1 VPRQY
6 RVQTV
11 FLVVH
16 LGAAACL
23 AYLLTQYP
31 LAPLVSWSAL
41 FWLALSLI
49 ANYSVIQVFAGG
61 TPSSI
66 SAGFTV
72 AAAIVVLFNPLVAAI
87 LVALGTL
94 DARDFKRER
103 RFSLTL
109 YSRSMY
115 AICAG
120 GGALIFRSVMSSF
133 PTGSE
138 VGDLIVAIGIT
149 VLVYFLVNTTLTRA
163 VVAALDNEPFF
174 ERYPFKGDLL
184 LGYLFQGFV
193 AMILVLLARQTQSL
207 AVVVIGPLWG
217 IRFSLQ
223 KVVELREIN
232 EQLIHS
238 FADALDLRDHDTA
251 GHTRRVATLARMI
264 GRQLGLSRRELDN
277 IYAAGSLHDLG
288 KIGIPDAI
296 LLKAGKLER
305 DEWEEMKKH
314 PVMGASLLAP
324 YRHLHHVT
332 AIMRHHHE
340 RFDGTGYP
348 DGMAGPDIPL
358 GARVI
363 TVADTFMVI
372 TDGRQYRAARTVDEA
387 VAEIRRCAGSQ
398 FDPTVVEAFLS
409 LDPFSLRRS
418 IDAIDVADKGR
429 VLQALAPHPAWAR
442 LLGFKAA

>member
-1 VPRQY
+1 M
-6 RVQTV
+6 
-11 FLVVH
+11 H
-16 LGAAACL
+16 IGAAACL
-23 AYLLTQYP
+23 LYLLGHYP
-31 LAPLVSWSAL
+31 LASLFSWSAL
-41 FWLALSLI
+41 FWLILSLI

-87 LVALGTL
+87 LVAVGTL
-94 DARDFKRER
+94 DARDFKRQR
-103 RFSLTL
+103 RLSLTL

-120 GGALIFRSVMSSF
+120 AAALLFRRLMRAYPMDGQVAN
-133 PTGSE
+133 
-138 VGDLIVAIGIT
+138 LIVAIGVT
-149 VLVYFLVNTTLTRA
+149 VIVYFIVNTTLTRA
-163 VVAALDNEPFF
+163 IVAALDDEPFF

-193 AMILVLLARQTQSL
+193 AMILVLLARQSQAM
-207 AVVVIGPLWG
+207 AVLVIGPLWG
-217 IRFSLQ
+217 VRFSLQ

-232 EQLIHS
+232 EQLVQS

-251 GHTRRVATLARMI
+251 GHTRRVATLARLI
-264 GRQLGLSRRELDN
+264 GRQLGLSRRSLDN

-296 LLKAGKLER
+296 LLKAGTLER
-305 DEWEEMKKH
+305 DEWDEMKKH

-324 YRHLHHVT
+324 YRHLQQVT

-340 RFDGTGYP
+340 RFDGSGYP
-348 DGMAGPDIPL
+348 DGLTGSQIPL

-387 VAEIRRCAGSQ
+387 IAEIQRCAGSQ
-398 FDPTVVEAFLS
+398 FDPAVVEAFLS

-418 IDAIDVADKGR
+418 IDAMDIADKGP
-429 VLQALAPHPAWAR
+429 VLQSLAPHPAWAR